1 MPDGSQSFQRIIKKY
16 PNRRLYDTLSS
27 TYITLTDV
35 KQLVMDGVSFR
46 VLDAK
51 SEEDLT
57 RAMLLQIILEAEAG
71 GAPLFSEALLANLV
85 RTYGHAM
92 QGYMGSYLE
101 KNLQAFADMQK
112 QFSAQAAPLAAMQE
126 QMLSIFGMKK
136 P

>member
-71 GAPLFSEALLANLV
+71 GAPLFSEALLANLI

>member
-1 MPDGSQSFQRIIKKY
+1 
-16 PNRRLYDTLSS
+16 
-27 TYITLTDV
+27 
-35 KQLVMDGVSFR
+35 
-46 VLDAK
+46 
-51 SEEDLT
+51 
-57 RAMLLQIILEAEAG
+57 
-71 GAPLFSEALLANLV
+71 
-85 RTYGHAM
+85 M